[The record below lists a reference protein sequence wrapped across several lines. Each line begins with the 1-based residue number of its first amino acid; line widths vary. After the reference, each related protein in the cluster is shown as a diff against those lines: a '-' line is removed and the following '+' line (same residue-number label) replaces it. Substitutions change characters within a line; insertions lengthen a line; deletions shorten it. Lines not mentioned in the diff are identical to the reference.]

1 MAILSGMETARLA
14 TPLTSGLMRS
24 ALIATVALLAAA
36 CASVEPPVRVAPR
49 ENYSFHDTRTVGP
62 FTVERWVAR
71 GSPEVSPAGMCECI
85 TVVHMGNRTLLTLG
99 APQEMT
105 ARAVDATSGRDING
119 DRLPDL
125 VVSTWSGGAH
135 CCYSTTIHSVGR
147 QVRQLLSIE
156 TGNCGPGELM
166 DLDGNGTLE
175 LITCDDGWAYAHCS
189 FAESPLPRVVFA
201 YDAVRG
207 EYRAA
212 TPRFA
217 ARFRDDIARETA
229 DARKKLAA
237 DGGKDLGADKCTVLQ
252 PALSLMYV
260 GLVDEGRNLL
270 RDLYRGAD
278 IEAFQKETLE
288 RVQTRPLWVAR

>member
-1 MAILSGMETARLA
+1 MDTTRLA
-14 TPLTSGLMRS
+14 TPLTTGLIRS
-24 ALIATVALLAAA
+24 VLIATVALLAAA

-49 ENYSFHDTRTVGP
+49 ENYILHDTRPVGP

-99 APQEMT
+99 EPQEMT
-105 ARAVDATSGRDING
+105 ARSVDATSGQDING

-147 QVRQLLSIE
+147 EVRRLLSIE

-175 LITCDDGWAYAHCS
+175 LITCDDRWAYAHCS

-201 YDAVRG
+201 YDAARA

-217 ARFRDDIARETA
+217 ARFRDDIAREIA
-229 DARKKLAA
+229 EARQTLAA
-237 DGGKDLGADKCTVLQ
+237 AGGKDLGVDKCTVLQ

-260 GLVDEGRNLL
+260 GLMNEGRQLI

-278 IEAFQKETLE
+278 IDAFEKETLE
-288 RVQTRPLWVAR
+288 KVQSSRLWVAR